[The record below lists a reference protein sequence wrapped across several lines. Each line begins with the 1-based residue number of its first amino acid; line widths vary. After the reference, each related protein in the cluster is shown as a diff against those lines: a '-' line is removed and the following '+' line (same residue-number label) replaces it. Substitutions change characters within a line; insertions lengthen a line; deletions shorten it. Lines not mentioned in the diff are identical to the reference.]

1 MPVKF
6 FELSFNVIHS
16 SYSFTDVAEIKYD
29 GNDDYEVYLHE
40 ISECQSHDLKEAL
53 TLVNTAKGAAKKS
66 LELNHKQSLKKFEW
80 DSDRLH
86 NLWQFD
92 EVRDLYRDFFGEI
105 RILFGIKIEIK
116 GENETELE
124 DGRGNPNFK
133 KKKLPS
139 EVLFSIVNKAN
150 ELIQKHSD
158 LYTPKPGKITN
169 TALTIENFQY
179 IEKKYT
185 IDRIISYFRQEIPL
199 FGYRFWLPPP
209 SYHTNSKKI
218 VVY

>member
-6 FELSFNVIHS
+6 FELSFKVIHS
-16 SYSFTDVAEIKYD
+16 SYSFTDVAEIKYE
-29 GNDDYEVYLHE
+29 GHDDYVVYLHE
-40 ISECQSHDLKEAL
+40 ISECQSKDLKEAL
-53 TLVNTAKGAAKKS
+53 TIVNTAKGAAKKS
-66 LELNHKQSLKKFEW
+66 LELNLKQSLKKFDW
-80 DSDRLH
+80 DSDHLH

-92 EVRDLYRDFFGEI
+92 EVRDLYNDFFGEI
-105 RILFGIKIEIK
+105 KVLFGIKIEIK

-150 ELIQKHSD
+150 ELIQKHPD
-158 LYTPKPGKITN
+158 LYTPKPGKKTN
-169 TALTIENFQY
+169 TALTIEIFQY
-179 IEKKYT
+179 LEKKYK
-185 IDRIISYFRQEIPL
+185 IDRINSYFRKEITL
-199 FGYRFWLPPP
+199 FGDRFCLHPP
-209 SYHTNSKKI
+209 SGHTNSKKI